1 MKISNLK
8 LQTRPKDRLFSTRLM
23 GPNPAKRMD
32 PPKKMNDK
40 LKIIT
45 KELSPRTIRK
55 NISIE
60 NFMKYQWSWTL

>member
-1 MKISNLK
+1 MYLY
-8 LQTRPKDRLFSTRLM
+8 LQRIFRESSSP
-23 GPNPAKRMD
+23 KRMD